1 MRSRY
6 DPPTFLASEKYHF
19 TSNSVAPRMREI
31 KCSEIPN
38 WERQSHQYSVLRRN
52 WCPESASVRGSR
64 PFAKGPKG
72 WAPAAGVGW
81 VLRGAA
87 TGTSK
92 SRAADRA
99 CVTKVEGSV
108 RSAPRFSLTRFSL
121 TRFSLTRFSLT
132 RFSLTRFSL
141 TRFSLTRFS
150 LAELRSA
157 DSRGRCPHGFIFL
170 VCAIPVLGQVF
181 FGTAGL
187 RCFWLDIVSFW
198 KNLAQN

>member
-1 MRSRY
+1 MGTRGAGNPVTKTYPGLTSGAAFCRRS
-6 DPPTFLASEKYHF
+6 
-19 TSNSVAPRMREI
+19 
-31 KCSEIPN
+31 
-38 WERQSHQYSVLRRN
+38 
-52 WCPESASVRGSR
+52 
-64 PFAKGPKG
+64 
-72 WAPAAGVGW
+72 AAGVGW

-99 CVTKVEGSV
+99 CVSKVEGSV
-108 RSAPRFSLTRFSL
+108 GSAP
-121 TRFSLTRFSLT
+121 

>member
-1 MRSRY
+1 MGTRGAGNPVTKTYPGLTSGAAFCRRS
-6 DPPTFLASEKYHF
+6 
-19 TSNSVAPRMREI
+19 
-31 KCSEIPN
+31 
-38 WERQSHQYSVLRRN
+38 
-52 WCPESASVRGSR
+52 
-64 PFAKGPKG
+64 
-72 WAPAAGVGW
+72 AAGVGW

-99 CVTKVEGSV
+99 CVSKVEGSG
-108 RSAPRFSLTRFSL
+108 RSAP
-121 TRFSLTRFSLT
+121 
-132 RFSLTRFSL
+132 
-141 TRFSLTRFS
+141 RFSLTRFS